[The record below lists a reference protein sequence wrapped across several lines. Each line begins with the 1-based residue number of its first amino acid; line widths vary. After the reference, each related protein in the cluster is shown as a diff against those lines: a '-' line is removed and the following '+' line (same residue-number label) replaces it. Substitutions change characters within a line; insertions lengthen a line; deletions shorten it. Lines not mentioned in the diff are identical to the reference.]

1 MRTMMGLFFEL
12 EEERPMKAFACIAT
26 FLSLPIILAFCLP
39 PAAQCETPEKLTP
52 SGAPPLQS
60 FGYSVA
66 VSGDTAVI
74 GAPVLLAESVSA
86 AYVFTRTRG
95 GWTQVAE
102 LTQSDAEMGDLFG
115 LSVAIDGETIV
126 VGARE
131 HTGAVDQQGAAYVFV
146 RPATGWTNMTETAE
160 LTASDAEP
168 IAYLGNSVAIS
179 GRTVVAGAPLAT
191 GASEGAAYIF
201 VEPTTGW
208 ATTSQFT
215 SKLVSLDGGEFGWS
229 VALEG
234 DTLAIGAQQGNSAY
248 VFVKPPSGW
257 SHVTQ
262 TAQLTADSSAF
273 LGSSIAISGNTIC
286 VGAIGSDSDSGAA
299 YVYVEP
305 GQGWVD
311 MTQTAELTP
320 SDGVV
325 LEWFGIS
332 VAVFDSK
339 IVAGATYAGSAPGA
353 AYVFVQP
360 EGGWRNATQ
369 NAKLTESDGIEA
381 NGFGQSV
388 FLGSQGLFVG
398 APSDGASVYV
408 Y

>member
-1 MRTMMGLFFEL
+1 MMGQFFEL
-12 EEERPMKAFACIAT
+12 EEEGTMKAFARRGT
-26 FLSLPIILAFCLP
+26 FLLLPIVLAFCLP
-39 PAAQCETPEKLTP
+39 PAALCETPEKLTP
-52 SGAPPLQS
+52 SGAPPNES

-66 VSGDTAVI
+66 VSGETLVV
-74 GAPVLLAESVSA
+74 GAPAISGGVGNA
-86 AYVFTRTRG
+86 AYVFTRRQG
-95 GWTQVAE
+95 GWVQVAE
-102 LTQSDAEMGDLFG
+102 LTQSDAETSDLFG
-115 LSVAIDGETIV
+115 LSVAIDGEAIV

-131 HTGAVDQQGAAYVFV
+131 HTGEVYQQGAAYVFV
-146 RPATGWTNMTETAE
+146 KPATGWTNMTETAE
-160 LTASDAEP
+160 LTASDAQP

-179 GRTVVAGAPLAT
+179 GRTIVAGAPLAT

-201 VEPTTGW
+201 VEPATGW

-215 SKLVSLDGGEFGWS
+215 AKLVSLDGGEFGWS
-229 VALEG
+229 VALED

-257 SHVTQ
+257 SHSTQ
-262 TAQLTADSSAF
+262 TAQLTSTSSSL

-286 VGAIGSDSDSGAA
+286 VGAIGSNSDFGAA

-305 GQGWVD
+305 QQGWMN

-320 SDGVV
+320 SDGVL

-332 VAVFDSK
+332 VSAFDSK
-339 IVAGATYAGSAPGA
+339 IAVGATYAGGAPGA

-360 EGGWRNATQ
+360 ENGWQNATQ
-369 NAKLTESDGIEA
+369 NAKLTEAGAAQAD
-381 NGFGQSV
+381 GFGQSV
-388 FLGSQGLFVG
+388 FWGSQGLFVG
-398 APSDGASVYV
+398 APSDDVAVYV